1 MNRLLTGAN
10 WGLAIS
16 VTALCATV
24 FVAYW
29 WAANLSL
36 AGQILMHL
44 SIPLWAAGLKIFY
57 VMRIAALRKIELGIE

>member
-24 FVAYW
+24 FVAYSGVS
-29 WAANLSL
+29 NLSL
-36 AGQILMHL
+36 AGQILAHL
-44 SIPLWAAGLKIFY
+44 SIPVWAAGLKIFY
-57 VMRIAALRKIELGIE
+57 VMRIAALRKMDLGIE